1 MRVMNI
7 DLSSCRFTAPG
18 MVSKKAGHP
27 HPDALIC
34 QLELIFGQLLA
45 YNFWLDLY
53 RGASHPA
60 QADDQLLMSI

>member
-1 MRVMNI
+1 
-7 DLSSCRFTAPG
+7 

-60 QADDQLLMSI
+60 QADDQLLMII